1 MLMKKLRFQKKFN
14 LLELSVFLVPI
25 AFGFVLFFSGGT
37 GNPENAGKEKSLIYI
52 TPLLII
58 LLARRLFLFMK
69 SFEVIDID
77 LDKKII
83 HVNNHKDIELRPND
97 LVVIKRYPR
106 GYYSIYF
113 NNILT
118 RAVYKNISSLD
129 INQLNVSW
137 LRYEE

>member
-1 MLMKKLRFQKKFN
+1 MKKLRFQKKFN

-25 AFGFVLFFSGGT
+25 AFGFVLFFSGGA
-37 GNPENAGKEKSLIYI
+37 GNPENAGKEKSLIFI

-77 LDKKII
+77 LEKKII

-106 GYYSIYF
+106 GYYSICF

-118 RAVYKNISSLD
+118 RAVYKNTSSLD

>member
-1 MLMKKLRFQKKFN
+1 MEKLRFQKKFN

-25 AFGFVLFFSGGT
+25 AFGFVLFFWGGT
-37 GNPENAGKEKSLIYI
+37 GIPENAGKEKSLICI
-52 TPLLII
+52 TPLLIV
-58 LLARRLFLFMK
+58 LLARRLYLFMK

-77 LDKKII
+77 LNKKII
-83 HVNNHKDIELRPND
+83 QVNNHKDIELRPND

-118 RAVYKNISSLD
+118 RAVYKNTSSLD